1 VRTATEADAP
11 ALADLVRRGVETYVA
26 FMPAG
31 WATVDHDPMFDP
43 EYVRGQLRMP
53 GVWTRVVEDEDGIAG
68 FALFLP
74 DADGDAD
81 AYLASVF
88 VDQRRWGDGL
98 GRSLLA
104 AAMDEMRRRGH
115 RMARLWVA
123 RDYERA
129 RRTYEAA
136 GWRPTGAERI
146 YDVDGTPLV
155 EYRIGLS

>member
-1 VRTATEADAP
+1 MRSAAEADAP

-31 WATVDHDPMFDP
+31 WATVDHDPIFAP
-43 EYVRGQLRMP
+43 EYVRKQLRTP
-53 GVWTRVVEDEDGIAG
+53 GVWTRVAEDEDGIVG

-88 VDQRRWGDGL
+88 VDQRRWGEGL

-104 AAMDEMRRRGH
+104 AAMEEMRRRGH
-115 RMARLWVA
+115 RVARLWVA

-136 GWRPTGAERI
+136 GWRPTGAERV
-146 YDVDGTPLV
+146 YDLDGTPLV
-155 EYRIGLS
+155 EYRIEL

>member
-1 VRTATEADAP
+1 
-11 ALADLVRRGVETYVA
+11 
-26 FMPAG
+26 M
-31 WATVDHDPMFDP
+31 
-43 EYVRGQLRMP
+43 
-53 GVWTRVVEDEDGIAG
+53 EDEGGIAG

-88 VDQRRWGDGL
+88 VDQRRWGEGL

-104 AAMDEMRRRGH
+104 AAVDEMRRRGH

-155 EYRIGLS
+155 EYRIGLSH

>member
-1 VRTATEADAP
+1 
-11 ALADLVRRGVETYVA
+11 VA
-26 FMPAG
+26 
-31 WATVDHDPMFDP
+31 
-43 EYVRGQLRMP
+43 
-53 GVWTRVVEDEDGIAG
+53 EDEDGIVG

-88 VDQRRWGDGL
+88 VDQRRWGEGL

-104 AAMDEMRRRGH
+104 AAMEEMRRRGH
-115 RMARLWVA
+115 RVARLWVA

-136 GWRPTGAERI
+136 GWRPTGAERV
-146 YDVDGTPLV
+146 YDLDGTPLV
-155 EYRIGLS
+155 EYRIEL

>member
-1 VRTATEADAP
+1 VRAATEADAP

-31 WATVDHDPMFDP
+31 WATVEDDPMFDA
-43 EYVRGQLRMP
+43 EYVREQLRTP
-53 GVWTRVVEDEDGIAG
+53 GVWTRVVEDEDGVVG

-74 DADGDAD
+74 DADGDED

-88 VDQRRWGDGL
+88 VDERRWGHGL

-115 RMARLWVA
+115 RTARLSVA

-136 GWRPTGAERI
+136 GWRPTGRERV
-146 YDVDGTPLV
+146 YAVDGTPLV
-155 EYRIGLS
+155 EYRIEL

>member
-1 VRTATEADAP
+1 VRAATEADAP
-11 ALADLVRRGVETYVA
+11 ALAGLVRRGVETYVA
-26 FMPAG
+26 FMPGG
-31 WATVDHDPMFDP
+31 WAAADDDPIFDP
-43 EYVRGQLRMP
+43 AHVLRQLQAP
-53 GVWTRVVEDEDGIAG
+53 GVWAQVVEDGDGVVG

-88 VDQRRWGDGL
+88 VDERRWGEGL

-104 AAMDEMRRRGH
+104 EAMEEMRRRGH
-115 RMARLWVA
+115 RTGRLWVA

-136 GWRPTGAERI
+136 GWRATGGERV
-146 YDVDGTPLV
+146 YALDNTPLV
-155 EYRIGLS
+155 EYVVEL

>member
-1 VRTATEADAP
+1 MRPATEADAA
-11 ALADLVRRGVETYVA
+11 ALTDLVRRGVETYVA

-43 EYVRGQLRMP
+43 EYVRRQLRTP
-53 GVWTRVVEDEDGIAG
+53 GVWTGVVEDEGEVVG

-74 DADGDAD
+74 DADGEAD

-88 VDQRRWGDGL
+88 VDARRWGKGL

-115 RMARLWVA
+115 RTARLWVA
-123 RDYERA
+123 RDYDRA

-136 GWRPTGAERI
+136 GWRPTGAERV
-146 YDVDGTPLV
+146 YAVDATPLV
-155 EYRIGLS
+155 EYRTEL